1 MYLKTGQDYLVLD
14 ISVSAVMMMSYGQSE
29 RRNKCCGVFC
39 VCEHNDAVCS
49 PIRIILFDDVIFLC
63 FRTQLRPAV
72 SNQIHKP
79 LNASDA
85 KYTMLHCCSESA
97 CDCYN
102 RICVSKQS

>member
-1 MYLKTGQDYLVLD
+1 MKEQMLWSIKK
-14 ISVSAVMMMSYGQSE
+14 S
-29 RRNKCCGVFC
+29 

-63 FRTQLRPAV
+63 FGTQLRPAV

-85 KYTMLHCCSESA
+85 KYRMLRCCSESV
-97 CDCYN
+97 CDCFN
-102 RICVSKQS
+102 RILCFKTQLRPAVVFLTYHQLPYSFHSQMSP